1 MFDYYVLGSSLLN
14 LLTFCE
20 DPMIKYTGDVILD
33 SNQLVNDG
41 LRLGDGILGGYLSL
55 GIAGNITINNNF
67 INFYTY
73 GAEDQPT
80 VAALYYP

>member
-1 MFDYYVLGSSLLN
+1 MQTLCV
-14 LLTFCE
+14 
-20 DPMIKYTGDVILD
+20 DPMIKYTGDIIFD

-41 LRLGDGILGGYLSL
+41 LRLGDGSLGGYIAL
-55 GIAGNITINNNF
+55 GVASNITLNNNF

-80 VAALYYP
+80 MATSYYPQFCNL